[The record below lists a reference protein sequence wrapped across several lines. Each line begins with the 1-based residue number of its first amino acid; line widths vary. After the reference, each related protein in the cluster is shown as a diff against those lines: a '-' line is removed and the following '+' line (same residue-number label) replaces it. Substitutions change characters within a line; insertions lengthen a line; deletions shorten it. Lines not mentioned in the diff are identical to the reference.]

1 MLFGCAKKINIENGW
16 TWSICRLIKWQSFLE
31 KKEPFYDQKKKWI
44 EYGHWK
50 WFSHYSLALVR
61 NSNLTS
67 WQARS
72 KWKCWRKRDRMS
84 FSRSVFTEKCASS
97 KVQMACLI
105 LLYRTRSW
113 LTNLPPK
120 SLSQCLAYVIAHSRK
135 FCTNERRCGIP
146 SFVGIMSYYWL
157 ELTTRADGIT
167 TVVTFWHARYL
178 HTQHHK
184 NSTPPNAYS
193 ISYITSAQHSK
204 LGYFWLCVALSLS
217 EALLFFKS
225 FASYFNHYIC
235 SFKCENKCIA
245 ALKNDGQDKSAWK
258 KIAFFAWEKPF
269 FMMKLRTY
277 LKHVVRNI
285 RHCFKI
291 MEEMVECQKW
301 ITFNNRKVEFK

>member
-1 MLFGCAKKINIENGW
+1 MTKKRSESNTGTENGFPIILW
-16 TWSICRLIKWQSFLE
+16 RWFVIVIWHLGKRAENGNADGKEIEWVFLGRYSPRNVRVA
-31 KKEPFYDQKKKWI
+31 KFRWFAWFFYIAPAHDWRT
-44 EYGHWK
+44 
-50 WFSHYSLALVR
+50 FLRNHYPLHR
-61 NSNLTS
+61 
-67 WQARS
+67 
-72 KWKCWRKRDRMS
+72 
-84 FSRSVFTEKCASS
+84 
-97 KVQMACLI
+97 
-105 LLYRTRSW
+105 
-113 LTNLPPK
+113 
-120 SLSQCLAYVIAHSRK
+120 LAYVRAHSRK

-235 SFKCENKCIA
+235 SFKCENKCSA

-269 FMMKLRTY
+269 FIMKLRTY
-277 LKHVVRNI
+277 LKHVVRHI
-285 RHCFKI
+285 RQCFKI